1 VKSCGGERYGKRRG
15 NPRHVWLGET
25 SVSKPSDDASINQP
39 VVKTRGAEIFWDKPA
54 GHLITGQAATGVQEA

>member
-1 VKSCGGERYGKRRG
+1 MAWRDER
-15 NPRHVWLGET
+15 
-25 SVSKPSDDASINQP
+25 SKPSDDASINQP

>member
-1 VKSCGGERYGKRRG
+1 MAKGVVIHVMYG
-15 NPRHVWLGET
+15 LET
-25 SVSKPSDDASINQP
+25 SVSKPSDDASINQS